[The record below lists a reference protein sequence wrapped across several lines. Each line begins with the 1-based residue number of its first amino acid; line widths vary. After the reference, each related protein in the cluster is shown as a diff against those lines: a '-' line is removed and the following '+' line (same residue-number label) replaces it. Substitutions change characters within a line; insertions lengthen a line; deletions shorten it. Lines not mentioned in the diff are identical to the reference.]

1 MNSLGYKNTT
11 TTTATVTLLF
21 SLLNGFGVSR
31 FVYECSLLLFL
42 ALLMVTLWHKHAL
55 HSPRQQASTQK
66 FKQKARKKIV
76 KRENE
81 KSFLNLNLLL
91 LFKSN
96 TSCN

>member
-42 ALLMVTLWHKHAL
+42 ALLMVTL
-55 HSPRQQASTQK
+55 
-66 FKQKARKKIV
+66 
-76 KRENE
+76 
-81 KSFLNLNLLL
+81 
-91 LFKSN
+91 
-96 TSCN
+96 